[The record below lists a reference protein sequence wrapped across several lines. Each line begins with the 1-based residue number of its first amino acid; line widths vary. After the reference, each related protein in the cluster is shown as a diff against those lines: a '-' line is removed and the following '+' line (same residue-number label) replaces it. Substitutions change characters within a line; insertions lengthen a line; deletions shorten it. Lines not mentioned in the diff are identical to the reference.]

1 MVFGRTSPAWRAT
14 TYGSGRAAGSKFL
27 GHRNLTTDHALSE
40 RDHPGM
46 RQAVEKLEA
55 SRLEPPRYCS
65 RQPLKLEE
73 AVADDGRP
81 RKIGVG
87 RHASWPLRAVR
98 TLQSRP
104 GLQILAK
111 RTSPAYLLVARPKAA
126 ESLGVRV
133 SGLFTTCVMF
143 TIS

>member
-1 MVFGRTSPAWRAT
+1 LVRKG
-14 TYGSGRAAGSKFL
+14 G
-27 GHRNLTTDHALSE
+27 
-40 RDHPGM
+40 
-46 RQAVEKLEA
+46 
-55 SRLEPPRYCS
+55 LEPPRYCY

-98 TLQSRP
+98 TRLSRP

-111 RTSPAYLLVARPKAA
+111 RTSPACLLVARPKAA

-133 SGLFTTCVMF
+133 SGLFTIRAMF